1 MEFNLAQVHEAVESA
16 VPERE
21 CIVFRDRRLTYAEVG
36 ARTRRLANALLE
48 RGLGQVVERVD
59 GVGQVLDGHISGQDH
74 LALYLHNGS
83 EYLEGMLGAYKAR
96 MVPFNVNYR
105 YVAEEL
111 EYLLR
116 DADAAAIVFHS
127 AFAATLDEVR
137 GRLPGL
143 RVLLQVRDGSDDTL
157 LDGAE
162 WYEDVLA
169 ASSDRLSDDLRDSW
183 SPDDLYM
190 LYTGGTTGLPK
201 GVLWRQADIFVGAL
215 GGRRLD
221 NREEW
226 SALEDIV
233 QNAANGGMRLVAG
246 PPFMHGAAHWLAFN
260 GFTNANTIL
269 VPGVV
274 DHLDAD
280 DVLGLIER
288 EGGNVL
294 LIVGDAFGR
303 PLVEAME
310 RGGHDLS
317 SLLITITGGAALSA
331 GVKERL
337 LAAVPTMM
345 VIDGLGASET
355 GQQAS
360 QLTSSGQSAT
370 TGTFEPGPG
379 MCILDESLE
388 RVLSAGHAETG
399 WLAQSGRVPLGYLG
413 DVAKTAAT
421 FPTIDGVRYSVPGDR
436 ARLTAEGVLELYG
449 RDSVTINSGGEKIFA
464 EEVEQAVL
472 AHPSVADCL
481 VAGRPSERWGHEVV
495 AVVQLVDGVRASDD
509 DLLEEA
515 ARHVARYKLPK
526 HIVRVDRVQRA
537 PSGKADYRWARDVA
551 AATP

>member
-16 VPERE
+16 VPDRE
-21 CIVFRDRRLTYAEVG
+21 CIVFRDRRLSYAEVG
-36 ARTRRLANALLE
+36 DRTRRLANALRD
-48 RGLGQVVERVD
+48 RGLGAVTERGD
-59 GVGQVLDGHISGQDH
+59 AGGQLLDGHTSGQDH
-74 LALYLHNGS
+74 LALYLHNGN

-96 MVPFNVNYR
+96 MAPFNVNYR

-116 DADAAAIVFHS
+116 DSGATAIVFHS
-127 AFAATLDEVR
+127 TFAPTLAEVR
-137 GRLPGL
+137 DQLPQL
-143 RVLLQVRDGSDDTL
+143 QVLLQVRDGSDDTL

-162 WYEDVLA
+162 WYEDVLT
-169 ASSDRLSDDLRDSW
+169 ASSARLPDELRDAW
-183 SPDDLYM
+183 SPDDLYI

-221 NREEW
+221 NRQEW
-226 SALEDIV
+226 SSLDEIV
-233 QNAANGGMRLVAG
+233 ENAANGGMRLVAG
-246 PPFMHGAAHWLAFN
+246 PPFMHGAAHWMALN

-288 EGGNVL
+288 EHGNVL

-310 RGGHDLS
+310 RGDHDLS

-345 VIDGLGASET
+345 VLDGLGASET

-360 QLTSSGQSAT
+360 QLTSAGQSAS

-379 MCILDESLE
+379 MCILDETLTQ
-388 RVLSAGHAETG
+388 VLPAGHAETG

-413 DVAKTAAT
+413 DAAKTAAT

-495 AVVQLVDGVRASDD
+495 AVVQLVDGVEASDD

-526 HIVRVDRVQRA
+526 HVIRVERVQRA
-537 PSGKADYRWARDVA
+537 PSGKADYRWARQVA
-551 AATP
+551 VG